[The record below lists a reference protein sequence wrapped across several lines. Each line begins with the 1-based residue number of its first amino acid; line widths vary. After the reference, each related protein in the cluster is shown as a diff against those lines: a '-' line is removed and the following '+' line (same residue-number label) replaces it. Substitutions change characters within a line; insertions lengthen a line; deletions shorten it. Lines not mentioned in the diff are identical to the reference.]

1 MFRNMRLFPVFYISL
16 NPSFKMA
23 TSYTNVARTA
33 ATTTREDFKSSGIGF
48 LYEKQFLFES
58 EFKTSLML
66 KFYLQNSLQN
76 FEILFLIWYEIF
88 IWQSK
93 FVLIYKLT
101 SLSTYTTAT
110 SRFTKPQKNKNIIIK
125 GKDKK
130 KWSCHLRS
138 KTLR

>member
-1 MFRNMRLFPVFYISL
+1 MF
-16 NPSFKMA
+16 
-23 TSYTNVARTA
+23 
-33 ATTTREDFKSSGIGF
+33 
-48 LYEKQFLFES
+48 
-58 EFKTSLML
+58 
-66 KFYLQNSLQN
+66 KFYLRSSLQN
-76 FEILFLIWYEIF
+76 FEILFLKWYEIF

-101 SLSTYTTAT
+101 SLYTTAT

-125 GKDKK
+125 RKDKK

>member
-1 MFRNMRLFPVFYISL
+1 
-16 NPSFKMA
+16 
-23 TSYTNVARTA
+23 
-33 ATTTREDFKSSGIGF
+33 
-48 LYEKQFLFES
+48 
-58 EFKTSLML
+58 ML
-66 KFYLQNSLQN
+66 KFYLQSSLQN

-110 SRFTKPQKNKNIIIK
+110 SCFIKPQKNKNTIIK
-125 GKDKK
+125 RKDKK